1 MLTIFFLSVSM
12 ALVFGDCVVVTGATG
27 FVASHVIEQLFQR
40 GYVVHGTVRDP
51 SNAKKTAFLRDLE
64 KKYDA
69 TLKLFKADLLE
80 PSPFD
85 LAVEGCSAFLHV
97 ASPVIQGDMQN
108 QQMLDSAVK
117 GTLSALN
124 AAQKSK
130 VKTMIITSSVASLS
144 PSKAKS
150 FIRMDDCKYPYN
162 ESDWNDIATL
172 DHMTYHFTKVQAEL
186 ATNAWLLKFDKPP
199 FRLATVHFPLAL
211 GPLQTNRVTSSSSL
225 LHATITG
232 EYPFLFPLYFNI
244 VDVRDVARAHVHLLE
259 HKQARGRYIVAVNQH
274 LSTRSWLD
282 ISNDILEAEDLNS
295 LPVSTFMVPPWIL
308 SFAVWLQVDKLLN
321 DYQVKSAYF
330 GYQCGYDGTKITSE
344 LGFEYKYTDMK
355 ATIQDGARSMLRWG
369 VADAKHHMVSIKTFL
384 VAFVV
389 AMVTFVLTLYWC
401 CCRRSRK
408 DKKD

>member
-1 MLTIFFLSVSM
+1 MLTIFVWSVSM

-40 GYVVHGTVRDP
+40 GHVVHGTVRDP
-51 SNAKKTAFLRDLE
+51 SNEKKTAFLRELE
-64 KKYDA
+64 EKYDA

-80 PSPFD
+80 PNPFD
-85 LAVEGCSAFLHV
+85 LAVEGCSSFLHV
-97 ASPVIQGDMQN
+97 ASPVVQGDLEN
-108 QQMLDSAVK
+108 QQMLDSAVQ

-130 VKTMIITSSVASLS
+130 VKTMIITSSVASIS
-144 PSKAKS
+144 PSKAKA
-150 FIRMDDCKYPYN
+150 FTRLNDCTYPYN
-162 ESDWNDIATL
+162 ESDWNDMATL
-172 DHMTYHFTKVQAEL
+172 DKMTYHYTKVQAEL
-186 ATNAWLLKFDKPP
+186 ATNEWLSKFDKPP

-211 GPLQTNRVTSSSSL
+211 GPLLTNRVTSSSTL
-225 LHATITG
+225 LWSTITG

-244 VDVRDVARAHVHLLE
+244 VDIRDVARAHVHLLE
-259 HKQARGRYIVAVNQH
+259 HKQAHGRYIVSVNQH

-295 LPVSTFMVPPWIL
+295 LPVATFVVPAWIF
-308 SFAVWLQVDKLLN
+308 SFAVWLKVDDLLTE
-321 DYQVKSAYF
+321 YQVKAAYF
-330 GYQCGYDGTKITSE
+330 GYQCGYDGTKITRE

-369 VADAKHHMVSIKTFL
+369 VADAKHHMVSIKTLL
-384 VAFVV
+384 VGFVV
-389 AMVTFVLTLYWC
+389 AMVVFVMFLYWC

>member
-1 MLTIFFLSVSM
+1 MLNILVLSVSI

-40 GYVVHGTVRDP
+40 GHVVHGTVRDP
-51 SNAKKTAFLRDLE
+51 LNVKKTAFLRELE

-80 PSPFD
+80 PNPFD
-85 LAVEGCSAFLHV
+85 LAVEGCSGFLHV
-97 ASPVIQGDMQN
+97 ASPVVQGDLEN
-108 QQMLDSAVK
+108 QQMLDSAVQ

-130 VKTMIITSSVASLS
+130 VKTMIITSSVASIS
-144 PSKAKS
+144 PSKAKA
-150 FIRMDDCKYPYN
+150 FTRLNDCKYPYN
-162 ESDWNDIATL
+162 ESDWNDMATL
-172 DHMTYHFTKVQAEL
+172 DKMTYAYTKVQAEL
-186 ATNAWLLKFDKPP
+186 ATNEWLSKFDKPP

-211 GPLQTNRVTSSSSL
+211 GPLLTNRVTSSSTL
-225 LHATITG
+225 LWSTITG
-232 EYPFLFPLYFNI
+232 EYPFVFPLYFNI

-259 HKQARGRYIVAVNQH
+259 HKQAHGRYIVSVNQH
-274 LSTRSWLD
+274 VSTRSWLD
-282 ISNDILEAEDLNS
+282 ISYDILEAEDLNS
-295 LPVSTFMVPPWIL
+295 LPVATFVLPLWIL
-308 SFAVWLQVDKLLN
+308 SFAVWLKWDDLLTE
-321 DYQVKSAYF
+321 YQVKSAYF
-330 GYQCGYDGTKITSE
+330 GYQCGYDGTKITRE

-384 VAFVV
+384 VVFIV
-389 AMVTFVLTLYWC
+389 AMVMFVLFLCWC
-401 CCRRSRK
+401 CCRRSGK